1 MQIIKDNKEK
11 YTYTILISGSYYKYV
26 DAISKYLG
34 LFDFS
39 VGTTLETNMIS
50 LNKTR
55 YLKDKFGDLIFDY
68 IGDSKKD
75 IPIWES
81 ARTAY
86 VVDNS
91 NITNQLKHIKYKII
105 S

>member
-1 MQIIKDNKEK
+1 
-11 YTYTILISGSYYKYV
+11 
-26 DAISKYLG
+26 
-34 LFDFS
+34 
-39 VGTTLETNMIS
+39 MIS
-50 LNKTR
+50 LNKTK
-55 YLKDKFGDLIFDY
+55 YLKEKFGDFIFDY

-86 VVDNS
+86 VVNNT
-91 NITNQLKHIKYKII
+91 NITRQLKHIKYKII

>member
-1 MQIIKDNKEK
+1 
-11 YTYTILISGSYYKYV
+11 
-26 DAISKYLG
+26 
-34 LFDFS
+34 
-39 VGTTLETNMIS
+39 MIS

-55 YLKDKFGDLIFDY
+55 YLKDEFGDLIFDY

-81 ARTAY
+81 AKTAY
-86 VVDNS
+86 VVNNS
-91 NITNQLKHIKYKII
+91 NIASQLKHIEYKII